1 MPSREHERLVKWI
14 WTKTLRSMD
23 APRHAKNL
31 HGNFVRIAS
40 IKINLIQIRTYVIL
54 FLCSGN
60 EHFLWEGVPPASP
73 HETGGCESAPIGYCS
88 ACVRRCR

>member
-23 APRHAKNL
+23 APLHAKNL

-40 IKINLIQIRTYVIL
+40 IKLNLI
-54 FLCSGN
+54 
-60 EHFLWEGVPPASP
+60 
-73 HETGGCESAPIGYCS
+73 
-88 ACVRRCR
+88 